1 MASIRFSGFTLLIC
15 SLGALTACE
24 TGQEPFNFLKKD
36 APAAEASATEEG
48 SPVLISVI
56 GGDHDVEAPEI
67 FKVTDKALWDGRP
80 SLGGVWVAHSS
91 VKDPQRVVIRNP
103 ANGKSVNGALF
114 RREVD
119 NPGPSLQ
126 LSSDAAQALGLL
138 AGQPMTLE
146 VVAIKRVEAPAKAPE
161 PEAAPEA
168 APQAAPV
175 AAAASEASITAQAI
189 APADGAG
196 GETAAPK
203 LTKAQE
209 RKAKREARKQE
220 RAAAKAALAA
230 AAAETARLAAPATSS
245 RPKKKPGSEGA
256 ASAQSTIEQKPLE
269 EVVSTAEAAISKAA
283 GQAAQAD
290 APAATA
296 APAAAAAAAPKAS
309 EKLNRPYVQIAV
321 FNVEAN
327 AEKAAADMR
336 KAGLT
341 AAVKSGSQDG
351 NAFWRVIVGPAAS
364 VADRDAMT
372 TRLKTLGYPDAYP
385 VKK

>member
-1 MASIRFSGFTLLIC
+1 
-15 SLGALTACE
+15 
-24 TGQEPFNFLKKD
+24 D

-67 FKVTDKALWDGRP
+67 FKVTDKGLWDGRP

-114 RREVD
+114 RREID

-138 AGQPMTLE
+138 AGQPSTLE
-146 VVAIKRVEAPAKAPE
+146 VVAIKRVEAPARAPE
-161 PEAAPEA
+161 PEAAPVVA
-168 APQAAPV
+168 AAPV
-175 AAAASEASITAQAI
+175 AAAATQATISAEAS
-189 APADGAG
+189 APADSAGA
-196 GETAAPK
+196 ETAAPK

-245 RPKKKPGSEGA
+245 RPKKKPGSEGT
-256 ASAQSTIEQKPLE
+256 ASAESTIVQKPLE

-283 GQAAQAD
+283 GQATQAD
-290 APAATA
+290 AA
-296 APAAAAAAAPKAS
+296 APAAAPAAAEAEAAAAAPKAS
-309 EKLNRPYVQIAV
+309 EKLNRPFVQIAV

-336 KAGLT
+336 KAGLI
-341 AAVKSGSQDG
+341 AAVKKGSQDG
-351 NAFWRVIVGPAAS
+351 NAFWRVVVGPAAS

-385 VKK
+385 VKN

>member
-1 MASIRFSGFTLLIC
+1 M
-15 SLGALTACE
+15 
-24 TGQEPFNFLKKD
+24 
-36 APAAEASATEEG
+36 
-48 SPVLISVI
+48 LISVI

-114 RREVD
+114 RREID

-146 VVAIKRVEAPAKAPE
+146 VVAIKRVEAPAKAPK
-161 PEAAPEA
+161 PEAAPEAAPQA

-230 AAAETARLAAPATSS
+230 TAAETARLAAPATSS

-290 APAATA
+290 AAAPAA
-296 APAAAAAAAPKAS
+296 AAAAAAAPKAS